1 MAGNS
6 RRGANKH
13 NTNAKK
19 HKNDEFY
26 TQLSD
31 IEREMKHYRQH
42 FKDKTVLCNCDDP
55 RVSKFF
61 HYFSYNF
68 EQLGLR
74 KLIATCYK
82 NQQPDLFSWQNES
95 EKNKAIYIVYE
106 GDQKGMKIPNIDD
119 MEIIHLK
126 GDGDFRSDECIE
138 LLKQADIVVTNPPFS
153 LFREFVAQLMEYEKK
168 FLIIT
173 NWNAVSY
180 KEIFPL
186 FRQNKI
192 WIGVNS
198 NRDFDG
204 FIVPPHY
211 PLSGGETRVDEHG
224 NRIVSQNNNCWFT
237 NLDVKKRHEELILY
251 KKYSEEEYP
260 KFTNYDAINVDQ
272 VKNIPVDFDGM
283 IGVPI
288 TFMNKYNPNQFQIVD
303 ANDIRI
309 SQHVPFKAHGL
320 IKDKEGTV
328 IGESKPK
335 YVRMVIK
342 HKKEEEE

>member
-1 MAGNS
+1 MARKARKGAVKHIGNA
-6 RRGANKH
+6 RKN
-13 NTNAKK
+13 
-19 HKNDEFY
+19 KNDEFY

-31 IEREMKHYRQH
+31 IERELKHYRQH

-82 NQQPDLFSWQNES
+82 NQQPDLLSWQNGA

-106 GDQKGMKIPNIDD
+106 GDKKGMKIPNIDD

-186 FRQNKI
+186 FRYNKI
-192 WIGVNS
+192 WIGVNC

-211 PLSGGETRVDEHG
+211 PLHGTETRHDEQG
-224 NRIVSQNNNCWFT
+224 NRIISQNNNCWFT
-237 NLDVKKRHEELILY
+237 NLENKKRYEELILY
-251 KKYSEEEYP
+251 KNYSQEEYP
-260 KFTNYDAINVDQ
+260 KYINYDAINVDK
-272 VKNIPVDFDGM
+272 VKDIPVDYGGM

-309 SQHVPFKAHGL
+309 SQQVPFKAHGL
-320 IKDKEGTV
+320 IKDKEGIV